1 MTLDTKILPLAPT
14 CNTKKKKKNVSRVL
28 EEEYIQLKGGLKDP
42 DLS

>member
-14 CNTKKKKKNVSRVL
+14 CNTKKKKNVSRVL